1 MTNPLELLKTE
12 FPKNFNQIVR
22 QHKAVNKVISF
33 CDDENLYFLFTGM
46 FAEVNGGKGIN
57 DELETYFVNYLIDK
71 YKAQAV
77 GRASAY
83 ALEDQTT
90 FIGYDMKGA
99 ANEIWSQ
106 QNNFAVDD
114 ENKVTH
120 VDDSYT
126 NSSNQAP
133 INAILHTYFD
143 KINFP
148 EDTLAFL
155 NNLYTQVKPSLHVV
169 KLNS

>member
-1 MTNPLELLKTE
+1 
-12 FPKNFNQIVR
+12 
-22 QHKAVNKVISF
+22 
-33 CDDENLYFLFTGM
+33 
-46 FAEVNGGKGIN
+46 
-57 DELETYFVNYLIDK
+57 
-71 YKAQAV
+71 
-77 GRASAY
+77 
-83 ALEDQTT
+83 
-90 FIGYDMKGA
+90 MKGA

-133 INAILHTYFD
+133 INTILHTYFD
-143 KINFP
+143 KTDYP

-155 NNLYTQVKPSLHVV
+155 NNLYAQVKPSLHVV